1 MERVRLQNEMD
12 LYGHTKDRKEE
23 ILYDRLV
30 RHKRGNRERE
40 EIRKEDEIE
49 RQNDDSQRQATIPWE
64 FSFKS
69 YFGAGIF
76 KSTPLPPPGI

>member
-1 MERVRLQNEMD
+1 MRPETRVRLQNEMD

-40 EIRKEDEIE
+40 EIRKGRRDRETE
-49 RQNDDSQRQATIPWE
+49 R
-64 FSFKS
+64 
-69 YFGAGIF
+69 
-76 KSTPLPPPGI
+76 

>member
-1 MERVRLQNEMD
+1 VRLQNEMD

-49 RQNDDSQRQATIPWE
+49 RQNDDSQQVTIPWE

-76 KSTPLPPPGI
+76 NSTFPPPLLPPPGI